1 MSEPDLVDRAPKD
14 ARLVDP
20 GQDGHEPA
28 TRVTPALPGYLSL
41 REIAALAA
49 IAVGTLRS
57 YRRDSSTGFP
67 APAWRAGSTPLWR
80 VEDVREWLAA
90 RPFSPTMT
98 RAMPDGSIEVARAS
112 DYVARRAAGRVG
124 RARRRHLSEPHVRG
138 ALAALEAG
146 D

>member
-1 MSEPDLVDRAPKD
+1 VSDPDLVDPVLD
-14 ARLVDP
+14 HARPADTEQ
-20 GQDGHEPA
+20 GRDDPA
-28 TRVTPALPGYLSL
+28 TRVSPALPGYLSL

-67 APAWRAGSTPLWR
+67 EPAWRAGATPLWR

-98 RAMPDGSIEVARAS
+98 RALPDGSIEVVRAS
-112 DYVARRAAGRVG
+112 DYITRRAAGRVG
-124 RARRRHLSEPHVRG
+124 RARGRHPRTPHARG
-138 ALAALEAG
+138 AVAALETG

>member
-1 MSEPDLVDRAPKD
+1 MSEPDRADPVADTDD
-14 ARLVDP
+14 A
-20 GQDGHEPA
+20 GA
-28 TRVTPALPGYLSL
+28 SVTPALPGYLSL

-67 APAWRAGSTPLWR
+67 QPAWRAGATPLWR
-80 VEDVREWLAA
+80 VDEVREWLAA

-98 RAMPDGSIEVARAS
+98 RLRPDGSIEVVRAS

-124 RARRRHLSEPHVRG
+124 RARRHLREPYAHGLV
-138 ALAALEAG
+138 AALDTG